1 MNNEV
6 LEKIAAYNNSEFFNT
21 PSISN
26 ISPYLPIFTS
36 TNTST
41 GFGPIITEPKLNT
54 VELEVKETI
63 NTDLIRKSPGET
75 EEYVRRELAQKLA
88 EKLIEE
94 DLIQIYTDFKIDP
107 GETEFRAKVKVVQE

>member
-6 LEKIAAYNNSEFFNT
+6 LTCEEYNNGGIYNAPHIANFS
-21 PSISN
+21 S
-26 ISPYLPIFTS
+26 YLPIFTS

-63 NTDLIRKSPGET
+63 NTDVIHQDPSKA
-75 EEYVRRELAQKLA
+75 EEYVRRDLAQKLA

-94 DLIQIYTDFKIDP
+94 DLIQIYADFMIDP
-107 GETEFRAKVKVVQE
+107 GETEFRAKIKVVQE